1 MTKLLYIGTWLHI
14 QIVND
19 FPDINE
25 FICVDTQ
32 PRGEWDDNT
41 YKPQYFCKN
50 FFHQLVIECEKNG
63 FQLTDKR
70 TLDFLFPE
78 QELAN
83 PTRLTFRNEQRI
95 IQYYISTNFLYNMNS
110 NLEKDMKECD
120 GLIVSGYFPNIK
132 LLEYLKKPIDYY
144 GYDETCYG
152 VDDEEPKISD
162 VLLEENNYF
171 RNYYVVRKRDGVM
184 GKVDRGYFYGKK

>member
-1 MTKLLYIGTWLHI
+1 MTKLLYIGTRLHI

-19 FPDINE
+19 FPDVNE

-32 PRGEWDDNT
+32 PRSEWDNNM
-41 YKPQYFCKN
+41 YRPQYFRKN

-132 LLEYLKKPIDYY
+132 LLEYVKKPIDYY

-152 VDDEEPKISD
+152 VEDEEPKISD
-162 VLLEENNYF
+162 ILLEENDYF
-171 RNYYVVRKRDGVM
+171 RNYYVVRKGDGIM